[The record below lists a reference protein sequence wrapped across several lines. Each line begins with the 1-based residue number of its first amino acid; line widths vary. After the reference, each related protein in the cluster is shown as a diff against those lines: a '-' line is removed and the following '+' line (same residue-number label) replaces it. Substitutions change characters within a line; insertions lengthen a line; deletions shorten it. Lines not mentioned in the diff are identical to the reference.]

1 MGWGAALSVGGSILG
16 GMLGGG
22 GNTQQQA
29 QAASPFTGQYQQY
42 QPMLANLVN
51 NPSSVTSTPGYQF
64 NLSQGE
70 TAVNQGMAGMG
81 LLGSGNQG
89 AALTQYGQNYA
100 TNQYQTQLQNLMS
113 LSGVG
118 YGNGA
123 AAASAMAGGNAAAGA
138 MGGQLGGLLGKYISS
153 SSPTTTTTTTGAQD

>member
-1 MGWGAALSVGGSILG
+1 MGWGPALSVGGSILG
-16 GMLGGG
+16 GMLGGSSA
-22 GNTQQQA
+22 QQQA

-100 TNQYQTQLQNLMS
+100 TSQYQTQLQNLMS
-113 LSGVG
+113 LSGVN
-118 YGNGA
+118 YGSGQ
-123 AAASAMAGGNAAAGA
+123 AAASALAGGNKAAGA
-138 MGGQLGGLLGKYISS
+138 LGGQLGTLLGNYISS
-153 SSPTTTTTTTGAQD
+153 PTPTTGLNDPSNYG